1 MSINKKFILWLTVLV
16 IALTCI
22 ATLSFVWFEAKE
34 VRAEASASATDK
46 SVQSVRMMSVIDS
59 IMAERVKNSMN
70 VLLKRGLA
78 VGAPSRGEPTQ
89 VAGRDVP
96 QLLLGEAEQSNR
108 YQLVDTLTQDMGG
121 TATLF
126 VFDGQDYVRVS
137 TNVQKAGKRATGTV
151 LTPGGAA
158 FKAITAGRAF
168 YGQVDIL
175 GSPYLTGYEPMRNAQ
190 GEVIGI
196 WYVGYSADLTELG
209 SEIARSRILQDGFL
223 AILDDKGRIRMHSD
237 NYTAEQIDTVL
248 ANPEGWVLTQ
258 QSFDAWGYRVVAAY
272 SESEVQ
278 DMLWAASAQ
287 VAGAIVLAGALTV
300 LLVAVLVNLLVA
312 RPMGQL
318 IDAIGNITQ
327 GDGDLTVRL
336 NSTSQDEF
344 GTVANGF
351 DALMQKF
358 QHTIHSVGGSSGK
371 LLGSAQLLSSVAEDS
386 SRSVEQQTAGIER
399 VAESM
404 QQMVIAA
411 QSVAQSAGNAD
422 SLAKD
427 ASVQA
432 GAGQSSLHETIAI
445 IEQLTESTIS
455 CADAV
460 NNLNEHS
467 VAIAGVLDVIHG
479 IAEQTNL
486 LALNAAIEAARAGE
500 HGRGFAVV
508 SDEVRSLA
516 TRTQNSIVDIRE
528 QIEQLQKG
536 AQNASQQMSGNK
548 ALATELSDKAIE
560 SGEAIQRTLQA
571 VVDISALNTEIA
583 GAAEEQSQVSDEIN
597 QTIDG
602 VRHSAQ
608 DTSTQADKTRAA
620 GDELIKLA
628 KTLQQQLD
636 EYRVE

>member
-16 IALTCI
+16 IALTCV
-22 ATLSFVWFEAKE
+22 ATLSFVWFEAKV
-34 VRAEASASATDK
+34 VRAEASRSATDK
-46 SVQSVRMMSVIDS
+46 SVQSMQMMSVIDA

-78 VGAPSRGEPTQ
+78 VGVPSRGEPTQ

-96 QLLLGEAEQSNR
+96 QLLLGEAEQSNN

-175 GSPYLTGYEPMRNAQ
+175 GSPYLTGYAPMRNAQ

-223 AILDDKGRIRMHSD
+223 AIVDDKGRVRMHSD
-237 NYTAEQIDTVL
+237 NYNAEQIDTVL
-248 ANPEGWVLTQ
+248 ANPEGWVVTQ
-258 QSFDAWGYRVVAAY
+258 QGFDAWGYRVVAAY

-287 VAGAIVLAGALTV
+287 VAGAIVLAGAITV

-318 IDAIGNITQ
+318 INAIGNITQ

-386 SRSVEQQTAGIER
+386 SRSV
-399 VAESM
+399 
-404 QQMVIAA
+404 
-411 QSVAQSAGNAD
+411 
-422 SLAKD
+422 
-427 ASVQA
+427 
-432 GAGQSSLHETIAI
+432 
-445 IEQLTESTIS
+445 
-455 CADAV
+455 
-460 NNLNEHS
+460 
-467 VAIAGVLDVIHG
+467 
-479 IAEQTNL
+479 
-486 LALNAAIEAARAGE
+486 
-500 HGRGFAVV
+500 
-508 SDEVRSLA
+508 
-516 TRTQNSIVDIRE
+516 
-528 QIEQLQKG
+528 
-536 AQNASQQMSGNK
+536 
-548 ALATELSDKAIE
+548 
-560 SGEAIQRTLQA
+560 
-571 VVDISALNTEIA
+571 
-583 GAAEEQSQVSDEIN
+583 
-597 QTIDG
+597 
-602 VRHSAQ
+602 
-608 DTSTQADKTRAA
+608 
-620 GDELIKLA
+620 
-628 KTLQQQLD
+628 
-636 EYRVE
+636 

>member
-1 MSINKKFILWLTVLV
+1 
-16 IALTCI
+16 
-22 ATLSFVWFEAKE
+22 
-34 VRAEASASATDK
+34 
-46 SVQSVRMMSVIDS
+46 
-59 IMAERVKNSMN
+59 
-70 VLLKRGLA
+70 
-78 VGAPSRGEPTQ
+78 
-89 VAGRDVP
+89 
-96 QLLLGEAEQSNR
+96 
-108 YQLVDTLTQDMGG
+108 
-121 TATLF
+121 
-126 VFDGQDYVRVS
+126 
-137 TNVQKAGKRATGTV
+137 
-151 LTPGGAA
+151 
-158 FKAITAGRAF
+158 
-168 YGQVDIL
+168 
-175 GSPYLTGYEPMRNAQ
+175 
-190 GEVIGI
+190 
-196 WYVGYSADLTELG
+196 
-209 SEIARSRILQDGFL
+209 
-223 AILDDKGRIRMHSD
+223 MHSD
-237 NYTAEQIDTVL
+237 NYTSEQIDTIL
-248 ANPEGWVLTQ
+248 AHRDAWHVTE
-258 QSFDAWGYRVVAAY
+258 QSFDAWGYSVVAAY

-278 DMLWAASAQ
+278 DMLWASSAQ
-287 VAGAIVLAGALTV
+287 VAGAIILAGVLIV
-300 LLVAVLVNLLVA
+300 LLVTVLINILVA

-318 IDAIGNITQ
+318 ITAIGNITQ

-336 NSTSQDEF
+336 SSASQDEF
-344 GTVANGF
+344 GMVANGF
-351 DALMQKF
+351 DELMQKF
-358 QHTIHSVGGSSGK
+358 QHTIRGVGGSSSE
-371 LLGSAQLLSSVAEDS
+371 LLGSAQLLSDVAEDS

-422 SLAKD
+422 ELAKD

-445 IEQLTESTIS
+445 IEQLTESTIR

-516 TRTQNSIVDIRE
+516 NRTQNSIVDIRE

-536 AQNASQQMSGNK
+536 AQDASRQMSGNK
-548 ALATELSDKAIE
+548 VMATELSDKAIE

-571 VVDISALNTEIA
+571 VVNISALNTEIA

-597 QTIDG
+597 QTIDA
-602 VRHSAQ
+602 VRHNAQ
-608 DTSTQADKTRAA
+608 DTSMQADKTRAA

-628 KTLQQQLD
+628 KTLQKQLD
-636 EYRVE
+636 EYRVQ